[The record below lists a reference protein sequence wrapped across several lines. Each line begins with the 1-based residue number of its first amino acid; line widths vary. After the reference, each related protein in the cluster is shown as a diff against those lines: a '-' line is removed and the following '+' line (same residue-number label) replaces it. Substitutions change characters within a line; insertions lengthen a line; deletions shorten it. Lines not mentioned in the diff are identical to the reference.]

1 MCLRSRCEHSHIS
14 TCTCAKHC
22 FNEFYYTIFRVDL
35 LFCGYCWTTDHFN
48 NIHITSYYQIWS
60 DLLNSVESICPVY
73 PDLRSVSFVANEKR
87 WTTLIQSR
95 EGSHASGIPMKY
107 AQLSFFTDCRTFSLC
122 SHIQSSFSSL
132 HAITQK
138 IDRTENRFF
147 ARTVIQLIERVD
159 KVFFGFSVFIPFLQM
174 HSTWIFFLFRC
185 AFSGPRRITKIYLSF
200 SY

>member
-107 AQLSFFTDCRTFSLC
+107 AQLSFFHGLPHVLSLFTYTVEFFIFAC
-122 SHIQSSFSSL
+122 YH
-132 HAITQK
+132 
-138 IDRTENRFF
+138 TENRSHRKSIF
-147 ARTVIQLIERVD
+147 RTN
-159 KVFFGFSVFIPFLQM
+159 G
-174 HSTWIFFLFRC
+174 HSTNRTRRQGIFRIFCVYSLFTN
-185 AFSGPRRITKIYLSF
+185 A
-200 SY
+200 